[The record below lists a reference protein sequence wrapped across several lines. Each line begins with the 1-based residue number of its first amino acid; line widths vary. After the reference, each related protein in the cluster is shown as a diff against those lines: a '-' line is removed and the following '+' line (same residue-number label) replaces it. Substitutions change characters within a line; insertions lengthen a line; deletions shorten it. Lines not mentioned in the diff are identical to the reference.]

1 MEHSNSWWWP
11 TWWPTNYT
19 DKVWCLKRWCVKEQL
34 SWKLFRWWARARRV
48 SEATSASRTRVRR
61 PLTTFT
67 LFLGLSPPSLS
78 HHDHRHHRDTT
89 TTSTLLVGG
98 WTRLSLPLL
107 ESLLP
112 WKNRMSW
119 EKEAFCSVF
128 ECCDAFFWE
137 RKRGAQ
143 RAPWITWTDARDR
156 PSSSSATTVN
166 VKFYTISNFIWFD
179 LWSSLWAID
188 DGHPVMRSYCEV
200 RAKNDITC

>member
-1 MEHSNSWWWP
+1 MMDSGSESLAKRERERARP
-11 TWWPTNYT
+11 RARAER
-19 DKVWCLKRWCVKEQL
+19 VWGGRLQL
-34 SWKLFRWWARARRV
+34 SLFFSVSLRRHFPTTITGTI
-48 SEATSASRTRVRR
+48 ETLP
-61 PLTTFT
+61 PLAPC
-67 LFLGLSPPSLS
+67 LS
-78 HHDHRHHRDTT
+78 
-89 TTSTLLVGG
+89 VGG
-98 WTRLSLPLL
+98 HDFLPLL